1 MGISLTT
8 NNSVLNEFEDSHVS
22 NVFQS
27 DPEINEQN
35 FPIELKDYLYEK
47 NLIIFLID
55 TAKKVKICEG
65 KIPL

>member
-27 DPEINEQN
+27 DPEINE
-35 FPIELKDYLYEK
+35 
-47 NLIIFLID
+47 
-55 TAKKVKICEG
+55 
-65 KIPL
+65 